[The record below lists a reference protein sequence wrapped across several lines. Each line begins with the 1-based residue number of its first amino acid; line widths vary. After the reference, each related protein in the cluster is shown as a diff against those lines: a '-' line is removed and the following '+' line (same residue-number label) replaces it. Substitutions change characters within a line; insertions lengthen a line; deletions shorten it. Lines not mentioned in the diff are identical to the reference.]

1 MTRLPTA
8 RIGATALTLVAAI
21 AMSACRGET
30 ATPPASHDLSEAW
43 QAEPFAP
50 APAIVSQAELA
61 CKNLDVIPS
70 TTPMVAMDARGAN
83 IVLIVLA
90 GVGKEAD
97 CLEVRG
103 LNGRFDAAST
113 SSLSEFDA
121 ETVASTEV
129 TVFSDAIATVGP
141 NADSVAY
148 AFGQAGT
155 GIRVVELVTGAGVRV
170 RASLSEHGWYAAWWP
185 ADEPDA
191 QVSGYDAGGALV
203 GSAP

>member
-1 MTRLPTA
+1 MTRLRTA
-8 RIGATALTLVAAI
+8 RIGATALTLVTAVS
-21 AMSACRGET
+21 MSACGSET

-50 APAIVSQAELA
+50 GPAIVSQAELA
-61 CKNLDVIPS
+61 CKNLDLIPS
-70 TTPMVAMDARGAN
+70 TTPMVAADARGAN
-83 IVLIVLA
+83 VVLVVLA
-90 GVGKEAD
+90 GVGQEAD

-113 SSLSEFDA
+113 SSSSEFDA
-121 ETVASTEV
+121 ATVGSTEV
-129 TVFSDAIATVGP
+129 TVFSEAMTTVGP

-155 GIRVVELVTGAGVRV
+155 DIRSVELVTGAGVHV

-191 QVSGYDAGGALV
+191 QVRGYDARGTLV